1 MLNSCGGDVIRVTAR
16 NTFSDTITAG
26 TPFVIDPALT
36 KEQLAQ
42 YVPGVR
48 SGVTGSNNV
57 DSSKET
63 NIIILNAGIFSNF
76 ADGLV
81 FGSQYV
87 RPSIFVE
94 GAVFAPW
101 DGGDAGTLTG
111 TAGSTTVTGAGTD
124 FTLGTAPV
132 GGGDI
137 VMVGPAAQRKFVGFI
152 NSVPGPATLEL
163 TDGSPVDFSGDAYN
177 IMQPTSLQYRHVVKD
192 IPQLN
197 CMHPWGRTILRIEPD
212 VFSGDTFGIFIT
224 ARLKTS
230 PDINFAGDPDLTL
243 LTDSVNSAFDGSTVT
258 FDIVLDLLVTPA
270 FPEP

>member
-16 NTFSDTITAG
+16 NTFSGAITSG
-26 TPFVIDPALT
+26 VPFVIDPALT
-36 KEQLAQ
+36 TEQLAQ

-48 SGVTGSNNV
+48 SGVTGSNNI
-57 DSSKET
+57 DTSKET

-94 GAVFAPW
+94 GGVFAPW
-101 DGGDAGTLTG
+101 DGGDAGTLSG
-111 TAGSTTVTGAGTD
+111 TAGNINVTGAGTD
-124 FTLGTAPV
+124 FTLGSSPV
-132 GGGDI
+132 AGGNI
-137 VMVGPAAQRKFVGFI
+137 VMVGPENLRKFVGFI
-152 NSVPGPATLEL
+152 NSVPGPAQLEL
-163 TDGSPVDFSGDAYN
+163 TDGAPMDFTNTAYN

-197 CMHPWGRTILRIEPD
+197 CMHPWGRTILRIEPNA
-212 VFSGDTFGIFIT
+212 FSGDTFGIFIT

-230 PDINFAGDPDLTL
+230 PDIGFSGDPDLSL